1 MLKIKPERL
10 VYVMKHRPIR
20 FEQAGTIAEKPERIT
35 RKALAEAIGLE
46 SERPI
51 QTARTSGEIS
61 EKNLAAICSL
71 LDVSKNYFLGIN
83 DIKLNSFESYLESSA
98 NIVVRTDKPNDA
110 KEAIEWFK
118 GYKHAYLLMFH
129 SAINTDRIDNSGIYI
144 PFSFVDFDYL
154 DGFKSFNFKQFIYEY
169 MQSDDYSRIHNDGL
183 PLDEI
188 ETYQKKTGK
197 PFFKNTYSEIA
208 PFIDGVNG
216 LADRLNKVISDE
228 IDKYAAEVTAG
239 KYALVSTK
247 DYFDSLV
254 KWGNKL
260 KQEAAANSKTAASPS
275 DRTQSPPD
283 RTQDEPEKPDP
294 VKPIDKDKP
303 TK

>member
-10 VYVMKHRPIR
+10 VYVMKHRPIS
-20 FEQAGTIAEKPERIT
+20 FEQAGTNAKKPERIT

-83 DIKLNSFESYLESSA
+83 DIKLNSFESYLEA
-98 NIVVRTDKPNDA
+98 IGNIVIRIDKPNDA
-110 KEAIEWFK
+110 KEAIEL
-118 GYKHAYLLMFH
+118 YKEYKQAYLCMFY
-129 SAINTDRIDNSGIYI
+129 SATNTDRIDNSGIFI
-144 PFSFVDFDYL
+144 PFSFADFDYL
-154 DGFKSFNFKQFIYEY
+154 DGLERVNFKQFIYEY
-169 MQSDDYSRIHNDGL
+169 MQSKDYLSIHDDSL

-208 PFIDGVNG
+208 PFIDAYNG

-283 RTQDEPEKPDP
+283 RTQGEPEKPEP
-294 VKPIDKDKP
+294 VKPINQNKP